1 MSKFD
6 PAICRKQPGAI
17 GHRPGRKAR
26 SVAARAAVVS
36 LSAGAALAYGPAA
49 AQAAHS
55 ENDGIVKPE
64 IIGHRGGVDWGTENS
79 VKTYRHAFA
88 SGADAVEIDVQW
100 TKDLGTVVMHDD
112 TMNRTT
118 NCSGTVTKITY
129 KKFRSCE
136 LNDGTQAPNVY
147 EALMAV
153 RDAGKN
159 VYVHVR
165 GLDSKKK
172 VDKLERALEKY
183 GLNNTKRTV
192 VISTSKSYLNIWKK
206 YGGETRRG
214 LLFRNEEG
222 WKANY
227 STLLPYDTPVT
238 RARVDKAQKDGRR
251 VVVVENHPVQL
262 KNVLNVDLDG
272 FMANGL
278 QAALIKLG
286 QALFEVTE
294 KLERMTERAAPEAA
308 GGGIS

>member
-1 MSKFD
+1 MSSN
-6 PAICRKQPGAI
+6 ARRTVRKVTTGALLTTLAT
-17 GHRPGRKAR
+17 G
-26 SVAARAAVVS
+26 S
-36 LSAGAALAYGPAA
+36 ALAYAPGAE
-49 AQAAHS
+49 AAHS
-55 ENDGIVKPE
+55 ENKGIVKPE

-79 VKTYRHAFA
+79 VKTIKHAFA

-100 TKDLGTVVMHDD
+100 TKDLRTVIMHDN

-129 KKFRSCE
+129 KKFRSCK

-192 VISTSKSYLNIWKK
+192 VISTNKSYLNIWKR

-214 LLFRNEEG
+214 YLFSSSAG
-222 WKANY
+222 WDANY
-227 STLLPYDTPVT
+227 STLLPYDISVT
-238 RARVDKAQKDGRR
+238 REKVDRAQRDGRR

-286 QALFEVTE
+286 RALNDVTSRIADLDRKFE
-294 KLERMTERAAPEAA
+294 A
-308 GGGIS
+308 GGGGVS

>member
-1 MSKFD
+1 M
-6 PAICRKQPGAI
+6 R
-17 GHRPGRKAR
+17 R
-26 SVAARAAVVS
+26 VATGTLLTTMA
-36 LSAGAALAYGPAA
+36 AGAAIAYGPAA
-49 AQAAHS
+49 QAAT
-55 ENDGIVKPE
+55 DKPE

-79 VKTYRHAFA
+79 VRTIKHAFA

-100 TKDLGTVVMHDD
+100 TKDLRTVVMHDN

-118 NCSGTVTKITY
+118 NCSGTVTTITY
-129 KKFRSCE
+129 KKFRSCK
-136 LNDGTQAPNVY
+136 LNDGTTAPNVY

-153 RDAGKN
+153 RDAGKR

-165 GLDSKKK
+165 GLDSKTK

-183 GLNNTKRTV
+183 GLNNTEDTV
-192 VISTSKSYLNIWKK
+192 VISTNKAYLNIWKK

-214 LLFRNEEG
+214 YLFNHADG
-222 WKANY
+222 WDANY
-227 STLLPYDTPVT
+227 SVLLPYDIPVT
-238 RARVDKAQKDGRR
+238 REKVDKAQRGGHR

-278 QAALIKLG
+278 QAALLKLG
-286 QALFEVTE
+286 RALQGVTDQ
-294 KLERMTERAAPEAA
+294 LDSLNGRADEAA